1 MKLLK
6 IEKLEVKIE
15 KLEAVEVADNIR
27 IQITIEEIDNYCDQS
42 VLLDPLDKITLS
54 QFRTNLERRKKK

>member
-6 IEKLEVKIE
+6 TEKLEVKIE

-27 IQITIEEIDNYCDQS
+27 KQNNI
-42 VLLDPLDKITLS
+42 
-54 QFRTNLERRKKK
+54 